1 MRSTQLH
8 ASTPLDE
15 GFLPYRQLA
24 VRVLARALFD
34 LTDGHGSPT
43 DRESAR
49 AFLAGSHMLV
59 HWCRVAAVDPSCVV
73 KHAEKLGARLQ

>member
-8 ASTPLDE
+8 ASASFDE
-15 GFLPYRQLA
+15 DFRPYRHLA

-34 LTDGHGSPT
+34 LTNGHGSPT

-49 AFLAGSHMLV
+49 AFLAGSRMLSL
-59 HWCRVAAVDPSCVV
+59 WCRVAAVDPLCVV
-73 KHAEKLGARLQ
+73 KHAEKLCARPL